1 MTELAQTYRIMLAD
15 DHELIRHGLRNII
28 RTSGK
33 LEVVGEVSNSD
44 ELMEKLPEAAVDLL
58 VLDISMPEVNGIEL
72 TQIVKK
78 RYPVLKILILTMHQN
93 VRFLR
98 RAIAAGAD
106 GYLVKT
112 DCGQEIL
119 SAIEKIKEGGTYIS
133 SSLEAEFSED
143 VLQSLSNRSSTQ
155 TFRNLTKRERQVLA
169 LVAAGKTSKQMA
181 AELGLSPRTVDH
193 HRASLLRK
201 LGLKNSVD
209 LVNFAIRN
217 GYVTLE
223 Q

>member
-1 MTELAQTYRIMLAD
+1 MTVLAQKYRIMLAD

-28 RTSGK
+28 SNSSN
-33 LEVVGEVSNSD
+33 LEVVDEVSTSD
-44 ELMEKLPEAAVDLL
+44 ALMEKLPELAVDLL
-58 VLDISMPEVNGIEL
+58 VLDISMPKISGIEL
-72 TQIVKK
+72 TEIVKK
-78 RYPVLKILILTMHQN
+78 RYPELKILILTMHQN
-93 VRFLR
+93 VRYLR
-98 RAIAAGAD
+98 RALAAGAD

-119 SAIEKIKEGGTYIS
+119 SAIEKIRVGHTYIS
-133 SSLEAEFSED
+133 PSLEVEFSEG
-143 VLQSLSNRSSTQ
+143 VLQSFSDRTPTR
-155 TFRNLTKRERQVLA
+155 TFKNLTKRERQVLA
-169 LVAAGKTSKQMA
+169 QVAAGKTSKQMA

>member
-1 MTELAQTYRIMLAD
+1 MTERAQTYRIMLAD

-28 RTSGK
+28 SKSDK
-33 LEVVGEVSNSD
+33 LEVVGEVSTSD
-44 ELMEKLPEAAVDLL
+44 ELMEKLPEVVVDLL

-72 TQIVKK
+72 TEIVKK
-78 RYPVLKILILTMHQN
+78 RYPALKILILTMHQN
-93 VRFLR
+93 VRFLC
-98 RAIAAGAD
+98 RALAAGAD
-106 GYLVKT
+106 AYMVKT

-119 SAIEKIKEGGTYIS
+119 SAIEKIREGGTYIS
-133 SSLEAEFSED
+133 SSLDAEFSED
-143 VLQSLSNRSSTQ
+143 VLQSFSKRSPAQS
-155 TFRNLTKRERQVLA
+155 FRNLTKRERQVLA

-181 AELGLSPRTVDH
+181 VDLGLSPRTVDH